1 LKAAYIDTS
10 LLVAVHFAEPHAE
23 KWAAGV
29 LREFQLFSSNLLEA
43 EIRAAYWREQVRFD
57 ESALAC
63 IHWVLP
69 KRGLRD
75 EFDQVLATGYLRG
88 ADMWHVATAL
98 YLRERSDDLFFATLD
113 ARQARVASALGFRI
127 VALEDVQQPAP

>member
-75 EFDQVLATGYLRG
+75 EFDQVVATGYLRG
-88 ADMWHVATAL
+88 ADM
-98 YLRERSDDLFFATLD
+98 
-113 ARQARVASALGFRI
+113 
-127 VALEDVQQPAP
+127 